1 MTNLPRVRDQRRAA
15 QAPRVVLGSA
25 AARLEVAW
33 ADDRLHCVVSAG
45 DLRLC
50 VCQPHVVIVRIEN
63 DNESKNEN
71 ANKPPLS
78 VSHGWLNALL

>member
-1 MTNLPRVRDQRRAA
+1 MLIMTNLPRVRDQRRAA

-45 DLRLC
+45 DLRVC
-50 VCQPHVVIVRIEN
+50 VCQPHVYMEMSACGHSEN
-63 DNESKNEN
+63 
-71 ANKPPLS
+71 
-78 VSHGWLNALL
+78 